1 MAICRHRLASSGPD
15 GARGKMAKVAKMAKV
30 RAPLC
35 DGHLRQIWARDPRD
49 SRFATWGSGAS
60 LDLVVFAG
68 RVVRVRG
75 LAAASPSMWVL
86 GL

>member
-35 DGHLRQIWARDPRD
+35 DGHVRQIWAKDPRD
-49 SRFATWGSGAS
+49 SRFAPW
-60 LDLVVFAG
+60 G
-68 RVVRVRG
+68 RVRHLVLSFPPDAHERG